1 MNRKQNDTT
10 LYKQLKY
17 TYFETYNNGKLISE
31 VGNISDGGDQLS
43 VFIDYI
49 GVQYFLFL
57 SLSSVCAMFNSEC
70 ISIMNKGNEQKM
82 KRPLHM
88 V

>member
-1 MNRKQNDTT
+1 MSRLSLSQYVLSEQKQNDTT

-31 VGNISDGGDQLS
+31 LGNISDGGDQLS

-49 GVQYFLFL
+49 GVQ
-57 SLSSVCAMFNSEC
+57 
-70 ISIMNKGNEQKM
+70 
-82 KRPLHM
+82 
-88 V
+88 